1 MKPTRPNWKSAIKRK
16 AVSLPIREHLIDFLS
31 DPTKRVLDYGCGK
44 GYDADR
50 LGMFKYDPHFF
61 DDTPAGKF
69 DHVYC
74 GYVLN
79 VIDKRDGQQVIKDIQ
94 SLLKPRGT
102 AYVVVRRDQKDDN
115 PNQRQVF
122 LDGKGVIGYAVNRK
136 YTIYSIWKGSEVTV
150 R

>member
-1 MKPTRPNWKSAIKRK
+1 MKPTRPNWKTAIKRR

-31 DPTKRVLDYGCGK
+31 DPKKRVLDYGCGK

-61 DDTPAGKF
+61 DDQPAGTF

-79 VIDKRDGQQVIKDIQ
+79 VMDKKEGQRVVDDMQA
-94 SLLKPRGT
+94 LLKPRGT
-102 AYVVVRRDQKDDN
+102 GYVVVRRDHKADN

-122 LDGKGVIGYAVNRK
+122 LDGACLFTNNSK
-136 YTIYSIWKGSEVTV
+136 YTIYSFWKDREVTV